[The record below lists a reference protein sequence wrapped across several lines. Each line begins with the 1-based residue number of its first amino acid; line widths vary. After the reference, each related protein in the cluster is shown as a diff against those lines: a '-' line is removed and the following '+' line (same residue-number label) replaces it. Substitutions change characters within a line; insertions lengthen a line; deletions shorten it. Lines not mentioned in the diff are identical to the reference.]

1 MGWSID
7 LISNKKISEEQVDTL
22 VSNLPANLSF
32 PLGNTKQ
39 PWGWATMV
47 DITLKDDNVLWLSGS
62 YGMSG
67 KIAEEFALHIS
78 NELMSLGHEMTVA
91 YRW

>member
-7 LISNKKISEEQVDTL
+7 LVSDKKISVEQADIL
-22 VSNLPANLSF
+22 VSNLPAKFSF

-39 PWGWATMV
+39 PWGWVTMV
-47 DITLKDDNVLWLSGS
+47 DITLKDDNVMWLSGS

-67 KIAEEFALHIS
+67 KIAEEFAIHIK
-78 NELMSLGHEMTVA
+78 NELKSLGHVMTVV